1 VSTHPLVSV
10 VLPVYDDQAHLQDA
24 VERVLAQ
31 TGVDVE
37 LVIVDD
43 GSTDG
48 SREIG
53 RAAADR
59 DPRVVF
65 VPLARN
71 GGVARARRHG
81 VEAATGS
88 WVWFVDSDDA
98 WPTDAAAQLVAAAAQ
113 AADTDVVV
121 AAADV
126 TYATGRAPTRHAAPD
141 GPPVDGREAFR
152 LLLTGAVTGHL
163 WNKLFRRELL
173 MGIEFTPARVQSDL
187 AMTAQS
193 LAAARQVAFLTG
205 SVYEYRIRSSSII
218 TSRSR
223 RAESLELIAGV
234 VDRVAGTV
242 QPPLTGTDEH
252 RYFVVRY
259 LTLSGIKDAVTGA
272 YSDDER
278 AGHLRRLRSR
288 LGPREL
294 ALLARRRDVKRLAL
308 AASARTSLRGYR
320 KVLAAGNR

>member
-1 VSTHPLVSV
+1 MTALVSV
-10 VLPVYDDQAHLQDA
+10 VLPVFDDEAHLEDA

-31 TGVDVE
+31 RGVDVE

-43 GSTDG
+43 GSSDG
-48 SREIG
+48 SRVIAQ
-53 RAAADR
+53 AAADR

-65 VPLARN
+65 RPLAEN

-81 VEAATGS
+81 VEAASGT

-98 WPTDAAAQLVAAAAQ
+98 WPSDAAARLVAAAAQ
-113 AADTDVVV
+113 GADTDVVV

-126 TYATGRAPTRHAAPD
+126 THASGRAPSRHLAPSS
-141 GPPVDGREAFR
+141 PPVDGREAFR
-152 LLLTGAVTGHL
+152 LLLTGDVTGHL

-173 MGIEFTPARVQSDL
+173 LGIEFTPARVQSDL

-193 LAAARQVAFLTG
+193 LAAARRVAFLPET
-205 SVYEYRIRSSSII
+205 VYEYRIRSSSII

-234 VDRVAGTV
+234 VDRVAATV

-272 YSDDER
+272 WSDEER
-278 AGHLRRLRSR
+278 AGLLRRLRPR
-288 LGPREL
+288 LGPREF
-294 ALLARRRDVKRLAL
+294 ALLARRRDAKRLAL
-308 AASARTSLRGYR
+308 AATARTSLRAYR